1 MSDKPMKV
9 LTEQEEK
16 FCLYYMQG
24 MSILEATK
32 LAFGG
37 LGSYFGKNAPL
48 KRPHIQAR
56 IQELSKTIRKKN
68 KKEIADISEIMTFL
82 TKVMRGAVVEDEVER
97 ETVKQENN
105 NVEKIREFTRS
116 APMRDRVKAAEIMV
130 KTNYVYE
137 TMNPNATDKV
147 IILGENDIL
156 E

>member
-1 MSDKPMKV
+1 
-9 LTEQEEK
+9 
-16 FCLYYMQG
+16 
-24 MSILEATK
+24 
-32 LAFGG
+32 
-37 LGSYFGKNAPL
+37 
-48 KRPHIQAR
+48 
-56 IQELSKTIRKKN
+56 
-68 KKEIADISEIMTFL
+68 
-82 TKVMRGAVVEDEVER
+82 MRGAVVEDEVER